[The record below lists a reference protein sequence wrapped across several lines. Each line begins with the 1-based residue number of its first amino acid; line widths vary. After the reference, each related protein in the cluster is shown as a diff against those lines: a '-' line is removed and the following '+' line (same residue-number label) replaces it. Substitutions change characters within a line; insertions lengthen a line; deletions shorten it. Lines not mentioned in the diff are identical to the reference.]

1 MMGDVTRHVVVFLMD
16 MAIERRHIRERHE
29 QFDRLA
35 AVARR
40 PLPLREE
47 VEQRSMRKDDDPRRR
62 VQRLKLR
69 SEPSELLIT
78 QTAGIGHIVQ
88 GNKVNTFM
96 LESVLGVAERFLV
109 VSTKIEH
116 GIVLTGHEVNIL
128 DFELADALLE
138 FLHSYAPLI
147 R

>member
-1 MMGDVTRHVVVFLMD
+1 MMGNVTRHVVVFLMN

-40 PLPLREE
+40 PLPLRKE
-47 VEQRSMRKDDDPRRR
+47 VEQRAMRKDDDPRRGGK
-62 VQRLKLR
+62 RLQLR

-88 GNKVNTFM
+88 GNEVNAFV
-96 LESVLGVAERFLV
+96 LEGVLGVAERFLV
-109 VSTKIEH
+109 SSTKIEP
-116 GIVLTGHEVNIL
+116 GIVLTRHEVNIL
-128 DFELADALLE
+128 NLE
-138 FLHSYAPLI
+138 
-147 R
+147 